1 MKNISVEKFHAVPWW
16 EVKDEI
22 SSFLKACKESG
33 NPELLYRQGMVRLLI
48 FDIRKLWSVFFYLF
62 LKDNENKNQ
71 TCR

>member
-1 MKNISVEKFHAVPWW
+1 MKNISIEKFHAVPWW

-22 SSFLKACKESG
+22 SSFLKACEESG
-33 NPELLYRQGMVRLLI
+33 NPELLYKQGMVRLLI
-48 FDIRKLWSVFFYLF
+48 FDIKKLWSVFFYLF